1 MSSSIAAAKRRRGVV
16 EQTPPPTQQP
26 VQRNQQ
32 QPPNPTSLTMEQAF
46 QVIGKRLITL
56 ETFMKNKLAE
66 DSSAAAPQQ
75 QQKSTVAST
84 TMQIETVDST
94 GKVVQMS
101 LKEML
106 EDFDKRYELLA
117 EEVINIK
124 NIVLEL
130 QAYTMSVNK
139 TLYEKYVANDDINIP
154 EDFVTEQDGDADGE
168 ADEEYSA
175 GTSAGTDLI
184 TSLNKLNI
192 KYGSAV
198 YGGGYDK
205 SKEMITGIIEM

>member
-66 DSSAAAPQQ
+66 DSSMAAPQQ
-75 QQKSTVAST
+75 QQSTVAST
-84 TMQIETVDST
+84 TTQIETLDST

-124 NIVLEL
+124 NIVLDL
-130 QAYTMSVNK
+130 QAYTMGVNK
-139 TLYEKYVANDDINIP
+139 TLYEKFVANDDINIP
-154 EDFVTEQDGDADGE
+154 EEFVTEPDAD
-168 ADEEYSA
+168 ADAEEVYTA

-198 YGGGYDK
+198 NSGYNK